1 MLNILFG
8 ENIGGGCMKRI
19 VFSMIILILLSGIL
33 LAETQ
38 KIGVLKFEKSDRKSE
53 YVTTSLNSNKFFKD
67 VLKDYDSFELIS
79 LKESGKVVKESGY
92 TNLFNLGKEQISEL
106 GSRIDADILIWGTV
120 SSITDNDFK
129 INAKV
134 MSMKS
139 LDVISETFNVKKA
152 SKDRKQAFKEHLFSK
167 IENFAGGE
175 IEKVFGIAMQHFTSK
190 NYQSAEESFLQVL
203 EIDEKNI
210 ESHFYLGLIKYLQDK
225 FDESKDHY
233 LKGLEIDTD
242 NKDIL
247 DYLSKTY
254 LKLGMLE
261 DAINSLIKIS
271 TMEEDKQIWIRI
283 GLIYKESEEIEEAK
297 DAFDKAIEIDEE
309 YAEAYKACGEM
320 LFDDENYEEAL
331 PYLEYAS
338 EAFPDDGDLQK
349 KSAKCL
355 KEMGDLDKA
364 IEHYKEIIIK
374 APENVKARMSLA
386 NVYIAAEQYQPAL
399 DIALEAKEIEPEN
412 TKIDILI
419 ASSYNSLK
427 KYNKAEEIADK
438 IIEADPSV
446 YQAYRILSE
455 LNQARGYSK
464 YEEYLK
470 LDERSTSGEVYGA
483 ELDDLVVKRD
493 QIKNDANAYFVKSQK
508 FLDDSKEKTDSSAEL
523 KYIQSRRETL
533 KKLLEATKKDFF
545 E

>member
-1 MLNILFG
+1 
-8 ENIGGGCMKRI
+8 MKRI